1 MPCYKDVSLHGAM
14 LNTVAHFLD
23 RKECPKASGILRDN
37 IFKFEYIPHVV
48 SLQKV
53 RMSERVKIFKWHLLA
68 TQFWPNAHILLV
80 RVLNNLSMCQ
90 LYDKLLG
97 AFIMYPLIKHLY
109 NSIFKRYLRSSL
121 CCVLSPKR
129 IKLH

>member
-1 MPCYKDVSLHGAM
+1 MSLHGAM

-23 RKECPKASGILRDN
+23 RKECAKASGILRDN
-37 IFKFEYIPHVV
+37 ISKFEYIPHVV

-53 RMSERVKIFKWHLLA
+53 SMSERVKTFKWHLLA
-68 TQFWPNAHILLV
+68 TQFRPNAHILV
-80 RVLNNLSMCQ
+80 VCVLNDLSMCQ

-97 AFIMYPLIKHLY
+97 ASIMNPLIKHLY